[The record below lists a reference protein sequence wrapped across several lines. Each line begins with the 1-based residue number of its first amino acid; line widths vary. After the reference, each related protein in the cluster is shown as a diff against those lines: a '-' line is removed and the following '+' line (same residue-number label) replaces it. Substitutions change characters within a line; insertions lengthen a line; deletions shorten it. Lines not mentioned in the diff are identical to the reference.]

1 MKKIFVLFLGILL
14 VLVVFGLTDTSDEKE
29 AVKKAIVEGY
39 IEGIFLKGDPERV
52 KKRWHEECDIV
63 VYKDKK
69 LQKFPVI
76 LWVERLEKK
85 SGPPMPDVKVTYEFE
100 DVKVVGNAAL
110 AVVKIFLEGKQKY
123 TDFMNLYK
131 FDSGWKIV
139 TKTFY
144 AHF

>member
-1 MKKIFVLFLGILL
+1 MKKIFVLFLGII
-14 VLVVFGLTDTSDEKE
+14 LVVVGFVATDTTDEKE

-52 KKRWHEECDIV
+52 KKRWHDECEIFM
-63 VYKDKK
+63 YRNKQ
-69 LQKFPVI
+69 LQKLPAT

-85 SGPPMPDVKVTYEFE
+85 PGPPMPDVKVTYEFE
-100 DVKVVGNAAL
+100 DVKVMGNAAL
-110 AVVKIFLEGKQKY
+110 AVVKVFFDGKQKY

>member
-1 MKKIFVLFLGILL
+1 MKRICALSFVILL
-14 VLVVFGLTDTSDEKE
+14 VAAAFATTDSASETE
-29 AVKKAIVEGY
+29 AVKEAIVEGY
-39 IEGIFLKGDPERV
+39 IEGIFIKGDPECV

-63 VYKDKK
+63 VFRDKK
-69 LQKFPVI
+69 LQKLPASFF
-76 LWVERLEKK
+76 VEQLEKK
-85 SGPPMPDVKVTYEFE
+85 SGPPMPDVKVTHEFE

-110 AVVKIFLEGKQKY
+110 AVVKVFLDGKQKY

-144 AHF
+144 SHF